1 MRHKDLILQFW
12 RELRENCFVPCFR
25 QWKLEDLCYKSGDLV
40 TEIYYMNQ
48 VSSQFWIL
56 LSWLYCISLLTSMCV
71 CARVCVPL
79 AHRKATSLPHHHPFG
94 LFLGRGQAPNWNGLP
109 TVSIMNLLF
118 FFFFL
123 MEKLG
128 FFDFLCTPFFG
139 AACCIWS
146 DFYKQNSRCRQM
158 IWCGTH
164 WCTTSLRGHL
174 FLGDS
179 ALLYWN
185 AITVFTPIK
194 MTLTKWK
201 NNPEFSFGCP
211 NMLNPSKETPQRTS
225 VCTCV
230 SWTHS
235 LWRLYCSGCW
245 HAYRWR

>member
-118 FFFFL
+118 FFLNGKARIFWF
-123 MEKLG
+123 
-128 FFDFLCTPFFG
+128 
-139 AACCIWS
+139 
-146 DFYKQNSRCRQM
+146 
-158 IWCGTH
+158 
-164 WCTTSLRGHL
+164 SLYPI
-174 FLGDS
+174 FLGVHAASDLIFINKTLDAGRWFDAEHTGAQLLCEAICFWGIRLFYTGMRLLFS
-179 ALLYWN
+179 HRSKWPSPSAKTTPNSVLAAQTCWTHLKRHHRGQVCVLNSFPLKALL
-185 AITVFTPIK
+185 
-194 MTLTKWK
+194 
-201 NNPEFSFGCP
+201 
-211 NMLNPSKETPQRTS
+211 
-225 VCTCV
+225 
-230 SWTHS
+230 
-235 LWRLYCSGCW
+235 
-245 HAYRWR
+245 